1 MKLMLRSTNQNT
13 FAINQELVANTTS
26 LQAQPGHHLL
36 MYNYKAR
43 FELIPL
49 LPHQKINS
57 SKLNDLIGKSYR
69 GDSCQ
74 CDLGA
79 GFTLIEVLICTFLI
93 AIIAS
98 TLIESFS
105 RQIAQQQLNEVT
117 HAFIQDAQ
125 LARQLSRQL
134 NIKVSLQPANER
146 DPQNWSNGWAIV
158 QPTDRSM
165 RGILLKTYPLNQP
178 HLHAQVQ
185 IATHL
190 LKDSQQFT
198 DMSAP
203 KKARHISFLRGEPA
217 LLHNGGFVA
226 NRIIWQ
232 HKRYPE
238 LMRHVILGPG
248 GRWRICDPGK
258 DSQKCL

>member
-1 MKLMLRSTNQNT
+1 MKLTLRPTNQNT

-26 LQAQPGHHLL
+26 LLAQPSHHLPT
-36 MYNYKAR
+36 YNYKAR
-43 FELIPL
+43 FELTPL
-49 LPHQKINS
+49 TPHQKIKPK
-57 SKLNDLIGKSYR
+57 KLNDFIGR
-69 GDSCQ
+69 SCEGGNDQ
-74 CDLGA
+74 CGST
-79 GFTLIEVLICTFLI
+79 GFTLIEVLICAFLI

-98 TLIESFS
+98 AFIESFS

-134 NIKVSLQPANER
+134 NAKVSLQPANER
-146 DPQNWSNGWAIV
+146 DSQNWSNGWRII
-158 QPTDRSM
+158 QLTNRFTD
-165 RGILLKTYPLNQP
+165 GILLKIYPLNQP
-178 HLHAQVQ
+178 HLNAQVQ

-203 KKARHISFLRGEPA
+203 NKARHISFLHGEPA

-232 HKRYPE
+232 HKGHPE

>member
-1 MKLMLRSTNQNT
+1 MKLRLRPTNQNT
-13 FAINQELVANTTS
+13 FAINQGLVANTTS
-26 LQAQPGHHLL
+26 LLAQPNHHLL
-36 MYNYKAR
+36 MYNYKAP

-49 LPHQKINS
+49 TPHQKINL
-57 SKLNDLIGKSYR
+57 SKLNDLVGRNYESDSY
-69 GDSCQ
+69 Q

-98 TLIESFS
+98 TFIESFS

-146 DPQNWSNGWAIV
+146 DSQNWSNGWRII
-158 QPTDRSM
+158 QSTDRFTD
-165 RGILLKTYPLNQP
+165 GILLKIYPLNQP

-185 IATHL
+185 IATLL

-232 HKRYPE
+232 HKSYPE
-238 LMRHVILGPG
+238 LIRHVILGPG